1 MSLNKYLST
10 IYIPITYLDKLD
22 IPTPQSSETILGKTT
37 LTWIV
42 MDKTKILQKFMLN
55 DIKKKLAEKSY

>member
-42 MDKTKILQKFMLN
+42 MDKTKIIQKFMLN